1 VRVLIVQKRE
11 LQIRKMLEQAPRKVV
26 DPKAVFVLSRPPR
39 EMAARDNVRSNAGD
53 LRPCYVQ
60 YARDVESPIT
70 TLICEFL

>member
-60 YARDVESPIT
+60 
-70 TLICEFL
+70 